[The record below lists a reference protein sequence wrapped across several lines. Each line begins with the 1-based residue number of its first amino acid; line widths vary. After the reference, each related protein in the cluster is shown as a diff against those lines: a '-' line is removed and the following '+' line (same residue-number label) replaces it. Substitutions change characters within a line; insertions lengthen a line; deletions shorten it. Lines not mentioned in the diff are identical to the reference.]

1 MKKTTVILILF
12 LVYANASAQKKEK
25 SSSDAL
31 LSELAD
37 GSCKCIDSINTYNK
51 ATNQVTK
58 EVNKCID
65 QGAAT
70 LQLGKKLLSINELEK
85 ISKKKDTKQ
94 QIDISINTD
103 VNSKE
108 YKDSYY
114 ELERYLMSNC
124 SATKEKIAATEK
136 QNTKSVSENKKAL
149 EFYSQGLKESK
160 KENFK
165 QAAAFFEKA
174 VQEDPEFAFA
184 WDNLGISYR
193 RLDDYDKAIEAYS
206 KSIAIDPN
214 GLMPL
219 QNIAVAYVHKNEFNN
234 AITAYEQLAKV
245 DNNNPE
251 VFYGLGNVYALNLK
265 EYEKGLDNMCK
276 AYNLYTAQKSPYRTD
291 AETIINMI
299 YAEMKKTGKENVF
312 NQILKNNNISQN

>member
-1 MKKTTVILILF
+1 MKKATIALLAF
-12 LVYANASAQKKEK
+12 LVYVNATAQKEAK
-25 SSSDAL
+25 SSSDTL

-37 GSCKCIDSINTYNK
+37 DSCKCIDSINTYNK
-51 ATNQVTK
+51 ATDQVAK

-65 QGAAT
+65 QGTTT
-70 LQLGKKLLSINELEK
+70 LQLGKKLLAVNELEK
-85 ISKKKDTKQ
+85 VSKKKSTKQ

-103 VNSKE
+103 VDSKE
-108 YKDSYY
+108 YKDAYY
-114 ELERYLMSNC
+114 ELERYLMNNC
-124 SATKEKIAATEK
+124 SAVKEKIAATEK
-136 QNTKSVSENKKAL
+136 QNTKSVSENEKAL
-149 EFYSQGLKESK
+149 EFYSLGLKESK

-193 RLDDYDKAIEAYS
+193 RLDNYDKAIEAYS
-206 KSIAIDPN
+206 KSIALDPN

-219 QNIAVAYVHKNEFNN
+219 QNIAVAYVHKKEFNN
-234 AITAYEQLAKV
+234 AITAYEKLAKV

-251 VFYGLGNVYALNLK
+251 VFYGLGSVYALDLK

-276 AYNLYTAQKSPYRTD
+276 AYNLYTTQKSPYRTD
-291 AETIINMI
+291 AESIISMI
-299 YAEMKKTGKENVF
+299 YGEMKKLGKEQQF
-312 NQILKNNNISQN
+312 NQILLDNNISQN